1 MKNYLITGASSGIG
15 FETASYLANNGDNV
29 LAVARTQPKLEKLKS
44 KNSERINIITEDI
57 TKQSSVD
64 KITGFLNDKSVKLD
78 GIMNNA
84 GLLINKP
91 FTELT
96 DKDWEMQLQVNLMGP
111 VKLVRALLPHF
122 NKNAHIL
129 NISSMGGFMGSSKF
143 PGLSAYSVS
152 KGALSILTECL
163 AVELADQNI
172 NCNCLC
178 FGAVQTEMLEQAFPG
193 LKAPVTAE
201 EMGMYAGDFLSG
213 GHKFY
218 NGQVLP
224 VTLADP
230 G

>member
-15 FETASYLANNGDNV
+15 FETAVYLAECGHNV
-29 LAVARTQPKLEKLKS
+29 IAVARTQSKLKDLKSRNS
-44 KNSERINIITEDI
+44 KNIEIIAADITEQNSI
-57 TKQSSVD
+57 D
-64 KITGFLNDKSVKLD
+64 KVTSLLKERSLSLD
-78 GIMNNA
+78 GLMNNA

-91 FTELT
+91 FADLT
-96 DKDWEMQLQVNLMGP
+96 DEDWNKQLQVNLLGP
-111 VKLVRALLPHF
+111 VKLVRSLLPIF

-143 PGLSAYSVS
+143 PGLSAYSAS
-152 KGALSILTECL
+152 KGALSILTESL
-163 AVELADQNI
+163 AVELADRSLK
-172 NCNCLC
+172 CNCLC

-193 LKAPVTAE
+193 LEAPVSAE
-201 EMGMYAGDFLSG
+201 EMGKYAGDFLSE
-213 GHKFY
+213 GHRFY